1 MMIGIK
7 NYLTSNYWLDVFFK
21 VSTYFFVGTLPLF
34 LNLNTIALWFFIIS
48 SILTYKKH
56 DGYNNLKKNIHIVAP
71 IVLLFVLF
79 VLGLLLSK
87 DVNRVQKDIGRVV
100 PLVIIPLFVSVHRKE
115 DYNFKNIYKV
125 LGLGLFL
132 GMLICWYNIFVS
144 IMSRVDY
151 VKQASYFFQW
161 IYTDFNLV
169 KPLDGH
175 PSYFAILLV
184 LFISAILFNKEFY
197 NIRKNKLKFVLFLSP
212 FFLFLIET
220 NSRIGVIVLVMMV
233 LYHAIKQGST
243 KLFLSG
249 VALVFLIV
257 LLAIK
262 FDYLGSKFKKIFS
275 PEGSVSIERVE
286 RWKEI
291 IQVFNDEDNFWFGV
305 GSGDARLVYR
315 RAYYNGG
322 FELALKKNYNAHNQ
336 YLEFFVSNG
345 IFGLAIYLFVF
356 FNFFRNTYLRINA
369 IHFFIA
375 FLMFSMSESF
385 LGRSQGVM
393 IFSFF
398 YSFLLLYYKPT
409 HNLSNAKEE

>member
-1 MMIGIK
+1 M
-7 NYLTSNYWLDVFFK
+7 
-21 VSTYFFVGTLPLF
+21 
-34 LNLNTIALWFFIIS
+34 
-48 SILTYKKH
+48 
-56 DGYNNLKKNIHIVAP
+56 
-71 IVLLFVLF
+71 
-79 VLGLLLSK
+79 
-87 DVNRVQKDIGRVV
+87 QKDIGRVV